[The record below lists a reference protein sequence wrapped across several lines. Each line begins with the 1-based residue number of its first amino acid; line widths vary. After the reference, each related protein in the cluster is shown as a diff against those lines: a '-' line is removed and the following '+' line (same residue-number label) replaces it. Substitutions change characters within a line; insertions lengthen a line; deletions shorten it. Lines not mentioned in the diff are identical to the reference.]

1 LRNWGKGAAS
11 AFPCRYVM
19 MRKIRSNLIL
29 IGMPGSGKSTVG
41 VVLAKQTAR
50 DFIDTDV
57 TIQTSEGRS
66 LQDIVDR
73 DGYMALRRLEEET
86 LLRISLRN
94 HVIATGGS
102 AVYSEAAMIH
112 LKSDG
117 FVVFLDVDLPTLKK
131 RIHDFGTRGLA
142 KSPGQSL
149 DDLYKE
155 RLPLYRQYADLV
167 VECGNLSHE
176 EVSARII
183 EALGSFGKSLSPTTP
198 PS

>member
-1 LRNWGKGAAS
+1 
-11 AFPCRYVM
+11 M

-117 FVVFLDVDLPTLKK
+117 FVVFLDADLPTLKK

-176 EVSARII
+176 EVSERII
-183 EALGSFGKSLSPTTP
+183 EALGSFGKSLSLTKP

>member
-1 LRNWGKGAAS
+1 
-11 AFPCRYVM
+11 V
-19 MRKIRSNLIL
+19 IL

-50 DFIDTDV
+50 GFIDTDV
-57 TIQTSEGRS
+57 IIQTSQGRS

-73 DGYMALRRLEEET
+73 DGYMVLRRLEEET
-86 LLRISLRN
+86 LLRISFRN

-102 AVYSEAAMIH
+102 AVYSEAAMVH

-117 FVVFLDVDLPTLKK
+117 FIVFLDTDLRTLKT

-149 DDLYKE
+149 DDLYRE
-155 RLPLYRQYADLV
+155 RLPLYRKYADLV
-167 VECGNLSHE
+167 VGCSNLSHE
-176 EVSARII
+176 EVCAKII
-183 EALGSFGKSLSPTTP
+183 EELGFLGKS
-198 PS
+198 

>member
-1 LRNWGKGAAS
+1 
-11 AFPCRYVM
+11 
-19 MRKIRSNLIL
+19 
-29 IGMPGSGKSTVG
+29 
-41 VVLAKQTAR
+41 
-50 DFIDTDV
+50 
-57 TIQTSEGRS
+57 
-66 LQDIVDR
+66 
-73 DGYMALRRLEEET
+73 
-86 LLRISLRN
+86 
-94 HVIATGGS
+94 
-102 AVYSEAAMIH
+102 

-183 EALGSFGKSLSPTTP
+183 EELESKPLTL
-198 PS
+198 